1 MMFDR
6 MMGRLLFVNVPMQA
20 VPADVSSTDR
30 AERTFGVSLMI
41 SAVRCILQYVI
52 LPFVLPVIGV
62 ASEAA
67 VPISLTINVIAV
79 GLIFY
84 SLRRFW
90 TIRYERRWQYLPVAL
105 AAFVILGVF
114 IAMDIRALLAL

>member
-6 MMGRLLFVNVPMQA
+6 MMGRLLFVDVPVQTVA
-20 VPADVSSTDR
+20 SEPRSVEQ

-79 GLIFY
+79 GLIVY

-90 TIRYERRWQYLPVAL
+90 RIGYARRWQYLPVAL
-105 AAFVILGVF
+105 AALLILGVF
-114 IAMDIRALLAL
+114 ITLDIRSLIAL

>member
-6 MMGRLLFVNVPMQA
+6 LMGRLLFIDVPL
-20 VPADVSSTDR
+20 STAASEPR
-30 AERTFGVSLMI
+30 STEQAERTFGISLLI
-41 SAVRCILQYVI
+41 SAVRCILQYMI

-67 VPISLTINVIAV
+67 VPISLTINIIAV

-90 TIRYERRWQYLPVAL
+90 KIGYARRWQYLPVAL
-105 AAFVILGVF
+105 AAFLILGVF
-114 IAMDIRALLAL
+114 IAMDIKALIAS